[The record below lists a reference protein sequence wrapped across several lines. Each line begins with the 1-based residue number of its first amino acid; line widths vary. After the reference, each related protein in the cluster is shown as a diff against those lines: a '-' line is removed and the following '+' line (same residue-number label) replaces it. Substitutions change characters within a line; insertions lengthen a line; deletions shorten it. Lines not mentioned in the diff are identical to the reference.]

1 MNEASIMFSS
11 LLQHPEQLHLLRP
24 WWLLALL
31 PALWPGWRLWQRRAG
46 AGQWRQVIDPQ
57 LLPAMLAQEPQRQ
70 ASRQH
75 YLWLLS
81 WCLAVLALA
90 GPAWQ
95 KLPQPVVKN
104 DHALVIMLDLSASM
118 YAQDVRPSRLV
129 KAQLKVTDIVRARRD
144 GLTAL
149 VVYAADAYKV
159 VPLTDD
165 TRTIESLLPSLS
177 PGMMPAPGSRPEKAI
192 RLAQEMTHSAGLHQA
207 DLLLLTDGLQEQDV
221 ARIKTALQP
230 GFRLRLLTLGTT
242 DGAPIPL
249 PGGGFLHDNNGQI
262 VMPGFDPE
270 PVLQLSRELNIPWQS
285 MTLDDSDWQQLLPA
299 RQQVSSGSNSL
310 RREYD
315 QWKDGGFWLLLL
327 LLVPALLLFR
337 RGVLLC
343 LPLLVLL
350 TPSEPVWAAG
360 WQDLWQTRD
369 QQGAALFEQDPA
381 AAAQRFNDPAWRG
394 SAAYRAGDFP
404 GAASAFAQAPASAE
418 NLYNLGNALA
428 QNGQLQ
434 EALQA
439 YDQALELRP
448 DLSAAQRN
456 RAKVEELLQQQEQQ
470 QQPSGDNQSGDNQ
483 SGDNQSGENQS
494 GDNQSG
500 DNQSGDNQSGDNQ
513 SGDNQS
519 GDNQSGDNQSG
530 DNQSGDNQ
538 SGENQSGD
546 NQSGQSQADD
556 EFARQQAD
564 KLARQQQEQEQQDAT
579 AKQPQEAA
587 ADGEGKDKPSGQ
599 QPAPGSPDPQSP
611 GEATDLSA
619 AAEQGLSREE
629 QAAMD
634 QWLQSVPDQPGNLLQ
649 RKFLYQYRQQP
660 RLRESVQGEV
670 EW

>member
-1 MNEASIMFSS
+1 MNEASLMLSS
-11 LLQHPEQLHLLRP
+11 LLQQPEQFHFLRP

-31 PALWPGWRLWQRRAG
+31 PALWPGWRLWRRRSG

-75 YLWLLS
+75 YVWLLG
-81 WCLAVLALA
+81 WCLAVFALA

-104 DHALVIMLDLSASM
+104 EHALVIMLDLSASM
-118 YAQDVRPSRLV
+118 AAQDVRPSRLV
-129 KAQLKVTDIVRARRD
+129 KALLKVTDIVRARRD

-177 PGMMPAPGSRPEKAI
+177 PAMMPAQGSRPEKAI
-192 RLAQEMTHSAGLHQA
+192 RLAQDMAFSAGLRQA

-221 ARIKTALQP
+221 TRIKTALQP
-230 GFRLRLLTLGTT
+230 GFRLRLLTLGSAE
-242 DGAPIPL
+242 GAPIPL
-249 PGGGFLHDNNGQI
+249 PGGGFLHDRNGQI

-285 MTLDDSDWQQLLPA
+285 MTLDDSDWQQLLPP
-299 RQQVSSGSNSL
+299 REQISTGSNSL

-350 TPSEPVWAAG
+350 LTPAEPVWAAG

-381 AAAQRFNDPAWRG
+381 AAAQRFNDPSWRG

-404 GAASAFAQAPASAE
+404 GAASAFAEAPASAE

-439 YDQALELRP
+439 YDQALELQP

-456 RAKVEELLQQQEQQ
+456 RATVEELLQQQEQQ
-470 QQPSGDNQSGDNQ
+470 QQQ

-494 GDNQSG
+494 GENQSG
-500 DNQSGDNQSGDNQ
+500 ENQSGENQSGENPSGENQ
-513 SGDNQS
+513 SGENQS
-519 GDNQSGDNQSG
+519 GE
-530 DNQSGDNQ
+530 NQ

-546 NQSGQSQADD
+546 NQAGENQSAENKSGQSQADD

-564 KLARQQQEQEQQDAT
+564 KLARQQQEQEQQQNT
-579 AKQPQEAA
+579 AA
-587 ADGEGKDKPSGQ
+587 ADGEAKDKPSGQ
-599 QPAPGSPDPQSP
+599 QPATGDQDQQPPA
-611 GEATDLSA
+611 EASDLSGA
-619 AAEQGLSREE
+619 AAQGLSREE

-660 RLRESVQGEV
+660 RLGESVQGEV

>member
-31 PALWPGWRLWQRRAG
+31 PALWPGWRLWQRRTG

-75 YLWLLS
+75 YLWLLG

-129 KAQLKVTDIVRARRD
+129 KALLKVTDIVRARRD

-192 RLAQEMTHSAGLHQA
+192 RLAQEMTHSAGLRQA

-230 GFRLRLLTLGTT
+230 GFRLRLLTLGSA

-262 VMPGFDPE
+262 VMPAFNPE

-394 SAAYRAGDFP
+394 SAAYRAGDFQ
-404 GAASAFAQAPASAE
+404 GAASAFAQAPANAE

-470 QQPSGDNQSGDNQ
+470 QQQ
-483 SGDNQSGENQS
+483 SGDNQSGENP
-494 GDNQSG
+494 
-500 DNQSGDNQSGDNQ
+500 
-513 SGDNQS
+513 
-519 GDNQSGDNQSG
+519 
-530 DNQSGDNQ
+530 
-538 SGENQSGD
+538 
-546 NQSGQSQADD
+546 SGQSQADD

-564 KLARQQQEQEQQDAT
+564 KLARQQQEQEQQQQAG
-579 AKQPQEAA
+579 A
-587 ADGEGKDKPSGQ
+587 ADGEAKDKPSGQ
-599 QPAPGSPDPQSP
+599 QPAPDSPDPQSP